1 MRKTTKPSLETD
13 RSKPKRRRD
22 MPQAIG
28 NKRLAEQIRTIL
40 GKSMPA
46 NIWCGE
52 CRLLRAGSPAFDN
65 PLW

>member
-1 MRKTTKPSLETD
+1 
-13 RSKPKRRRD
+13 